1 MDVLKLI
8 NSLRD
13 TDRAIEVIYM
23 NGSCYRFHLFLKELF
38 PQALPLISN
47 EKDHIITNID
57 GRYFDI
63 TGEVNVDGFTPLNDD
78 DIEMVKGWSFC
89 KSRLLSLGD
98 CPSCDE
104 PILTGF

>member
-1 MDVLKLI
+1 MDALKLI
-8 NSLRD
+8 NSLRN

-38 PQALPLISN
+38 PQALPLINS

-63 TGEVNVDGFTPLNDD
+63 TGEVGAGGFASLDGD
-78 DIEMVKGWSFC
+78 DIEMVKDWSFC

-98 CPSCDE
+98 CQNCDE